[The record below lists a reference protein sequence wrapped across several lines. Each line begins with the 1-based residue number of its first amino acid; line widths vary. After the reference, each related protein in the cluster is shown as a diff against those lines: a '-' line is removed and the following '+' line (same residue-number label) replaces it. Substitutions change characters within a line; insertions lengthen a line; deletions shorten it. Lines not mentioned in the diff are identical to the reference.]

1 MNPKTSL
8 KHRGNPLSNS
18 RAQLAILNPANVG
31 ESFESRLQ
39 DAGWMPLT
47 ANGVEILQVNVG
59 KMCNM
64 TCVHCHVDAGPDR
77 KEIMDRAEID
87 ACINALAASPAIK
100 TIDLTGGAPE
110 MNPHFRDLVV
120 AVREL
125 DRHVIDR
132 CNLTILLTKGH
143 EDLAEFLAANR
154 VEIVASLPCYLEENT
169 DAQRG
174 DGAFSKSIEAL
185 LKLNSLGYGKP
196 NTGLTLTL
204 VYNPVGQQLPP
215 DQAGLEHAYR
225 EQLRDRFGIEFNRL
239 FTITNMP
246 VSRYLE
252 YLVRIG
258 EYESYMDTLIHAFNP
273 AAIDGLMCRNTVSV
287 GWDGKLFDCDFNQM
301 LEMDL
306 QANLPQTIHDF
317 DYDSL
322 AQRSI
327 CTGQHCFGCTAGGG
341 SSCQGSTAS

>member
-8 KHRGNPLSNS
+8 KHRGLPLADP
-18 RAQLAILNPANVG
+18 RAQLELLDPSNPKQR
-31 ESFESRLQ
+31 FESRLAEVGHAKLNA
-39 DAGWMPLT
+39 DR
-47 ANGVEILQVNVG
+47 VEILQVNVG

-77 KEIMDRAEID
+77 KEIMQRSEID
-87 ACINALAASPAIK
+87 ACINALETNPEIK

-110 MNPHFRDLVV
+110 MNPHFRDLVT
-120 AVREL
+120 AARKL

-132 CNLTILLTKGH
+132 CNLTILLAKGY
-143 EDLAEFLAANR
+143 ESLASFLADNQ

-196 NTGLTLTL
+196 DSGLTLTL
-204 VYNPVGQQLPP
+204 VFNPVGQQLPP
-215 DQAGLEHAYR
+215 DQASLEQSYR
-225 EQLRDRFGIEFNRL
+225 QQLRARFGIEFNRL

-258 EYESYMDTLIHAFNP
+258 EYDSYMEKLIQAFNP
-273 AAIDGLMCRNTVSV
+273 AAIEGLMCRNTVSV
-287 GWDGKLFDCDFNQM
+287 GWDGKLYDCDFNQM
-301 LEMDL
+301 LEMEL
-306 QANLPQTIHDF
+306 PKSLPQTIHDF
-317 DYDSL
+317 EYRKL
-322 AQRSI
+322 ADRAI
-327 CTGQHCFGCTAGGG
+327 CTGQHCYGCTAGSG
-341 SSCQGSTAS
+341 SSCQGSTAG